1 MGLRFR
7 KSISIMPGIKLN
19 YGKTGMS
26 ISAGVPAIDNEGY
39 IYYNDT
45 EKGSL
50 VKLEPATGKAIAS
63 LQLGTELKSSPTISA
78 DGTIYVTGMLEGKPT
93 LFAVEGAATGYAAN
107 AWSQMGGNPGKNGYM
122 Y

>member
-1 MGLRFR
+1 MYKRQ
-7 KSISIMPGIKLN
+7 
-19 YGKTGMS
+19 
-26 ISAGVPAIDNEGY
+26 AIDNEGY
-39 IYYNDT
+39 IYYNDA

-107 AWSQMGGNPGKNGYM
+107 AWSQMGGNPGKSGYM

>member
-1 MGLRFR
+1 MLRYTLMMMAMATAV
-7 KSISIMPGIKLN
+7 SAAAISFP
-19 YGKTGMS
+19 
-26 ISAGVPAIDNEGY
+26 V
-39 IYYNDT
+39 
-45 EKGSL
+45 KGSL

-107 AWSQMGGNPGKNGYM
+107 AWSQMGGNPGKSGYM